1 MIETQKVVLIRINFF
16 STATLSFF
24 LPDKTRPLGGEKLC
38 RFIHSFFFSLS
49 LLFTFCPSD
58 FYEHLYKLASHYEY
72 QRGAGRRGTRKN
84 KADALLGL
92 IPVNRRK
99 KKKKK
104 KTITSDIRVDNVSPG
119 EHHHPA
125 AASDIKILYSVKIT
139 APKKTHS

>member
-1 MIETQKVVLIRINFF
+1 MPIY
-16 STATLSFF
+16 
-24 LPDKTRPLGGEKLC
+24 
-38 RFIHSFFFSLS
+38 SFFFFLS

-104 KTITSDIRVDNVSPG
+104 KKTITSDIRVDNVSPG

-125 AASDIKILYSVKIT
+125 AAADINPSSAAIT
-139 APKKTHS
+139 APKFSFSFFFFLLQNSSRLCSFR